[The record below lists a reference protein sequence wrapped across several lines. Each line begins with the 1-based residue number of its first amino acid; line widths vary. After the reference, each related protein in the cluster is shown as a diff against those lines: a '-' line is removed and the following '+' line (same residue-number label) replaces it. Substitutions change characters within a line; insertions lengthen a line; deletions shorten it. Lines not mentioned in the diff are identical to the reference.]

1 MMYNGFD
8 YHKAMEDGHAYNHY
22 VADILRH
29 FGVPGVVVP
38 EFSIATTP
46 EEITDKT
53 KNEKDILVDDLV
65 IEVKASSRAFRNAE
79 EFPYNPVIV
88 DTVYGYDSKV
98 IKPLVY
104 IIVSQVTKGM
114 FVIPTATKADW
125 TIRTY
130 KDLDRNIEDRFY
142 MVSKRHCRPIIEFI
156 DLLLERANERTDTL
170 Q

>member
-1 MMYNGFD
+1 MYNGFD
-8 YHKAMEDGHAYNHY
+8 YHKAMEDGHTYNHY

-29 FGVPGVVVP
+29 FGVPNVTVP
-38 EFSIATTP
+38 EFSIANTP
-46 EEITDKT
+46 EEVLDKT
-53 KNEKDILVDDLV
+53 KNEKDVLVDDLV

-142 MVSKRHCRPIIEFI
+142 MTNKRHCRPIIEFI
-156 DLLLERANERTDTL
+156 DLLLERADERANTL

>member
-1 MMYNGFD
+1 MYNGFD

-22 VADILRH
+22 VADLLWH
-29 FGVPGVVVP
+29 FGVPGVSVP
-38 EFSIATTP
+38 EFSIAKTS
-46 EEITDKT
+46 EEVLDKT
-53 KNEKDILVDDLV
+53 KNEKDVLVDDLV
-65 IEVKASSRAFRNAE
+65 IEVKASSRAFRNVE

-104 IIVSQVTKGM
+104 IIVSQVTKGL
-114 FVIPTATKADW
+114 FVIPTASKPDW

-142 MVSKRHCRPIIEFI
+142 MTNKRHCRPFIEFV
-156 DLLLERANERTDTL
+156 DLLLERADERANTM

>member
-53 KNEKDILVDDLV
+53 KNEKDVLVDDLV

-104 IIVSQVTKGM
+104 IIVSQVKS
-114 FVIPTATKADW
+114 F
-125 TIRTY
+125 Y
-130 KDLDRNIEDRFY
+130 RN
-142 MVSKRHCRPIIEFI
+142 
-156 DLLLERANERTDTL
+156 
-170 Q
+170 

>member
-1 MMYNGFD
+1 MYNGFD

-22 VADILRH
+22 VADLLRQ
-29 FGVPGVVVP
+29 FGVPGVLVP
-38 EFSIATTP
+38 EFSIATTS
-46 EEITDKT
+46 EEILDKT
-53 KNEKDILVDDLV
+53 KNEKDVLVDDLV
-65 IEVKASSRAFRNAE
+65 IEVKASSRAFKNAE
-79 EFPYNPVIV
+79 EFPYNPIIV

-114 FVIPTATKADW
+114 FVIPTASKPDW

-142 MVSKRHCRPIIEFI
+142 MTNKSHCRPFIEFV
-156 DLLLERANERTDTL
+156 DLLLERADERANTM

>member
-88 DTVYGYDSKV
+88 DTVYGYDLKT

-170 Q
+170 S

>member
-1 MMYNGFD
+1 MYNGFD

-22 VADILRH
+22 VADLLRQ
-29 FGVPGVVVP
+29 FGVPGVLVP
-38 EFSIATTP
+38 EFSIARTS
-46 EEITDKT
+46 EEILDKT
-53 KNEKDILVDDLV
+53 KNEKDVLVDDLV
-65 IEVKASSRAFRNAE
+65 IEVKASSRAFKNAE
-79 EFPYNPVIV
+79 EFPYNPIIV

-114 FVIPTATKADW
+114 FVIPTASKPDW

-130 KDLDRNIEDRFY
+130 KDVDRNIEDRFY
-142 MVSKRHCRPIIEFI
+142 MTNKRHCRPFIEFV
-156 DLLLERANERTDTL
+156 DLLLERADERANTM

>member
-46 EEITDKT
+46 DEITDKT